1 MHRLICAALMVAAAC
16 SSPKSA
22 QTMPSNGSTADGPT
36 CDAVAGHV
44 IDLLVKGS
52 PDAPPDAVKKIH
64 DTLQRHCTDDGW
76 TAASRTCFA
85 NMSAKEDGDKCEDG
99 LTDAQKKSLAAETVG
114 DEPKDRNAVGK
125 PPGDPKSTGTRGTP
139 KKGGDPCDGGE

>member
-1 MHRLICAALMVAAAC
+1 MHRLMCVALMVVAAC
-16 SSPKSA
+16 AGGSKS
-22 QTMPSNGSTADGPT
+22 QTMPSNGGTADGPT

-44 IDLLVKGS
+44 IDLLVKTS
-52 PDAPPDAVKKIH
+52 PDAPPDLVKKIH

-76 TAASRTCFA
+76 TAASRSCFA

-99 LTDAQKKSLAAETVG
+99 LTEAQKKSLAVETVG
-114 DEPKDRNAVGK
+114 DEPKDGNAVGK
-125 PPGDPKSTGTRGTP
+125 PPGAPKSTGTRGTP